1 MDRSY
6 DGGRKLLRNF
16 ANYLISTDLYPSR
29 LYSLFN
35 GAVIASNG
43 THNSLLKA
51 EVQFLLLSVY
61 SLQFRTRDAAAH
73 IVIIQYNSR

>member
-6 DGGRKLLRNF
+6 DGGRNLLRNF
-16 ANYLISTDLYPSR
+16 VNYLISMDLYPSR

-35 GAVIASNG
+35 SAVTSSNG
-43 THNSLLKA
+43 THNILLKP

-61 SLQFRTRDAAAH
+61 SLQFHTYDAAAH
-73 IVIIQYNSR
+73 VVIIEYISQ

>member
-16 ANYLISTDLYPSR
+16 VNYLISIDLYPSG

-35 GAVIASNG
+35 SALATSND
-43 THNSLLKA
+43 THNSLLKL
-51 EVQFLLLSVY
+51 QY
-61 SLQFRTRDAAAH
+61 S
-73 IVIIQYNSR
+73 SCC